1 MCCTRLA
8 GNTGHKKSPSQ
19 HHRTTLSVV
28 SSQLRHVS
36 TIGKN
41 LLNSNSSSTCPHNMV
56 NFGPLTA
63 EISSGVWG
71 TPANFNGLVKLC
83 GVEQRAP
90 PIFGRVA
97 IALGIGPHSSLVLS
111 NSCICHEFSLNTF
124 LPVNSIVYVYHRTV
138 SEFYDCSPPRC

>member
-1 MCCTRLA
+1 MLHAACWKYRTQKIAISAPSHNFVGCIFTIKA
-8 GNTGHKKSPSQ
+8 CIDNQKK
-19 HHRTTLSVV
+19 
-28 SSQLRHVS
+28 
-36 TIGKN
+36 K

-63 EISSGVWG
+63 EIGSGVWG

-90 PIFGRVA
+90 PVFGRVA
-97 IALGIGPHSSLVLS
+97 IVLGIGPHSSSVLS

-124 LPVNSIVYVYHRTV
+124 LPVNTTVYVYHRTV
-138 SEFYDCSPPRC
+138 SEFY